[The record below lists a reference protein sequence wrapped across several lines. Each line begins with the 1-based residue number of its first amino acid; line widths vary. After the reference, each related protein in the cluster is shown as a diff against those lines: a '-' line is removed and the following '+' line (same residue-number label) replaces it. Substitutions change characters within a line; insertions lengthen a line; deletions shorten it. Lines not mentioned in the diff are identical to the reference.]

1 LVYSE
6 RYRRG
11 ITELLEILK
20 NNDQEYTDKIPEK
33 LLNFLEKN
41 ASKDYKIEFDKDK
54 ELKDLNLQKE
64 TKAFLSMLFLYYW
77 CDEKD
82 REDFLKILKDH
93 IQ

>member
-1 LVYSE
+1 MYSE